1 MQQQGNT
8 QSHKIATCLIIE
20 DSQFDQQ
27 MMARVI
33 ARSRQ
38 PLNVQVVSTLGA
50 AKKALANGEVSLIL
64 LDNNLP
70 DGIGADF
77 ALELASHPVHARTP
91 VVMVS
96 DWPTPFMWEKA
107 ASAGVL
113 YVVNKSEFGVQ
124 YVEQALGKGTR
135 KHPRVKLSNPL
146 DPRSLSKA
154 S

>member
-91 VVMVS
+91 VVNRS
-96 DWPTPFMWEKA
+96 TRPTPSVWEKA
-107 ASAGVL
+107 ESAVVPDL
-113 YVVNKSEFGVQ
+113 YNKHDLDVH
-124 YVEQALGKGTR
+124 YVKPPLGNG
-135 KHPRVKLSNPL
+135 S
-146 DPRSLSKA
+146 
-154 S
+154 